1 MPCNEHGIYLPPNS
15 PPPVQGTKPD
25 TDWSPFLDHL
35 SFELADFLY
44 WQEQMSAGHIDALL
58 QILAA
63 SLQDGDKPSFA
74 NHADLYK
81 QIDFIS
87 AGNIEW
93 SCATIQYTGSLPSN
107 TPPPW
112 MSASYEVWYREPHA
126 IVRRQLTN
134 PEFKDQI
141 DYVPRKVYDENGK
154 CIWSD
159 FMTRGWAWEQA
170 ASVFFIFPLH
180 CMTMAPK

>member
-1 MPCNEHGIYLPPNS
+1 MAPPNSQWYVILVLFLLSLILIKSTGMPCNEHGIYLPPNS

-81 QIDFIS
+81 QIDSIS

-93 SCATIQYTGSLPSN
+93 SCVTIQYTGSLPSS
-107 TPPPW
+107 TSPPW
-112 MSASYEVWYREPHA
+112 MSASYEVWY
-126 IVRRQLTN
+126 
-134 PEFKDQI
+134 
-141 DYVPRKVYDENGK
+141 
-154 CIWSD
+154 
-159 FMTRGWAWEQA
+159 
-170 ASVFFIFPLH
+170 
-180 CMTMAPK
+180 